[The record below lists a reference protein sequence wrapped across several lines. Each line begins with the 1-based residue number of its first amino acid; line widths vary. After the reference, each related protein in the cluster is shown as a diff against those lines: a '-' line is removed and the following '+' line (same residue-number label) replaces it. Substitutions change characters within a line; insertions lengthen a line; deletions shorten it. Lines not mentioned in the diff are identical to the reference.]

1 MRDLRWGRR
10 HHVLLPLLLHLTS
23 HEKSLL
29 LFRLDLTL
37 VVGAHLQNVFEFET
51 FCRTHVARSSGGFP
65 HCQRCLLKK
74 NHTLFYKK
82 KGTREAREMN
92 RNTSHTIKVTF
103 WRHCQLAKTPDCL
116 SIQHHLQP
124 GQHLS
129 SLRILF
135 SAAGGGSIFPQQTS
149 QLSTV
154 FVENKHARTQA
165 HF

>member
-1 MRDLRWGRR
+1 
-10 HHVLLPLLLHLTS
+10 
-23 HEKSLL
+23 
-29 LFRLDLTL
+29 
-37 VVGAHLQNVFEFET
+37 
-51 FCRTHVARSSGGFP
+51 
-65 HCQRCLLKK
+65 
-74 NHTLFYKK
+74 
-82 KGTREAREMN
+82 MN
-92 RNTSHTIKVTF
+92 RNTRINTSHTIKLTF

-135 SAAGGGSIFPQQTS
+135 SAAGGGSIFTQQTS

-165 HF
+165 DF